1 MSNPIPRNGFI
12 VTPES
17 FEDLFERIQDTYPG
31 KEQTAAMMAAAMALN
46 LAHKLFEESK
56 QPA

>member
-1 MSNPIPRNGFI
+1 MTNPIPSNGFI

-17 FEDLFERIQDTYPG
+17 FDDLFERLQNMYPG
-31 KEQTAAMMAAAMALN
+31 KEQASAFMAAAMALN
-46 LAHKLFEESK
+46 LAHKLFEDFK

>member
-1 MSNPIPRNGFI
+1 MSNPIPRNDLV

-17 FEDLFERIQDTYPG
+17 FNDLFERIQAMYPG
-31 KEQTAAMMAAAMALN
+31 KEQAAAMISASMALN
-46 LAHKLFEESK
+46 LARRLFEESK